1 METVFTNHYFNIE
14 LDKESDVTKLWFFGD
29 VHAGCAGFD
38 EDRFDYFLKRSA
50 AEDSNDTFYVGMGDY
65 FDFASSSE
73 QGHIKA
79 GKIHETTMALFD
91 EVVEKGVRKF
101 AKKCMQM
108 RGKMI
113 GLVEGNHSWTYQN
126 GNTATK
132 DMAERLD
139 TKELGWLS
147 HVTLDFHIKNR
158 GRSHMVTMILCHG
171 KAGGKLMGNSLN
183 QVEDLKRIFP
193 AADIYVMGHDHQRFA
208 VPSSIILPLFKN
220 KRTYL
225 KQKRQYS
232 CRSGSFLK
240 AYTENKSEYVT
251 GRLLKPSDLGAIKLE
266 IRFHRDDDM
275 LITDISAVI

>member
-1 METVFTNHYFNIE
+1 METVFTNHKFTIE
-14 LDKESDVTKLWFFGD
+14 IEKESDITNIWFFGD
-29 VHAGCAGFD
+29 VHAGCAGHD
-38 EDRFDYFLKRSA
+38 EDRFDYFLKRAFQSDK
-50 AEDSNDTFYVGMGDY
+50 EDTYFVGMGDY
-65 FDFASSSE
+65 FDFASTSE
-73 QGHIKA
+73 QGHLKA

-91 EVVEKGVRKF
+91 EVVEKGVRKMV
-101 AKKCMQM
+101 KKLIPM
-108 RGKMI
+108 KDKVI
-113 GLVEGNHSWTYQN
+113 GFIEGNHAWTYQN

-132 DMAERLD
+132 DMAERLNA
-139 TKELGWLS
+139 KELGWLS
-147 HVTLDFHIKNR
+147 HVTLEFYIKNR
-158 GRSHMVTMILCHG
+158 DKSQIVTMILCHG

-220 KRTYL
+220 GKIYL

-240 AYTENKSEYVT
+240 AYTENKSEYVV

-266 IRFHRDDDM
+266 IRFHRDDNM